1 MIKRFTDF
9 AKETVL
15 DGDKIRMD
23 DVINEEIIILDYN
36 IKESK
41 LKDGD
46 YLTLQI
52 SKSDKKHVIFTGS
65 HVLIDQI
72 KKYKDEIPFLTTIR
86 KINKY
91 YSLT

>member
-1 MIKRFTDF
+1 MKLGLLHLDWQV
-9 AKETVL
+9 VL
-15 DGDKIRMD
+15 VGSNANNSGKAG
-23 DVINEEIIILDYN
+23 VFSLNAN
-36 IKESK
+36 KKESK
-41 LKDGD
+41 LKEGD
-46 YLTLQI
+46 YLTLLI
-52 SKSDKKHVIFTGS
+52 SKDNKKHVIFTGS

>member
-9 AKETVL
+9 AKETIL
-15 DGDKIRMD
+15 DGEKIRID
-23 DVINEEIIILDYN
+23 DVINHEITILNYS

-41 LKDGD
+41 LKEGD
-46 YLTLQI
+46 SLTLQI
-52 SKSDKKHVIFTGS
+52 SKDNKKYVIFTGS

>member
-1 MIKRFTDF
+1 MKLGLLHLDWQV
-9 AKETVL
+9 VL
-15 DGDKIRMD
+15 VGSNANNSGKAG
-23 DVINEEIIILDYN
+23 VFSLNAN
-36 IKESK
+36 KKESK

-52 SKSDKKHVIFTGS
+52 SKNDKKHVIFTGS

>member
-1 MIKRFTDF
+1 V
-9 AKETVL
+9 AKL
-15 DGDKIRMD
+15 AFFSLNANK
-23 DVINEEIIILDYN
+23 
-36 IKESK
+36 KESK
-41 LKDGD
+41 LKEGD

-52 SKSDKKHVIFTGS
+52 SKDNKKHVIFTGS

>member
-1 MIKRFTDF
+1 MTKRFTDF
-9 AKETVL
+9 AEENIL
-15 DGDKIRMD
+15 DGDKIRID
-23 DVINEEIIILDYN
+23 DVINEEITILN
-36 IKESK
+36 FRVKESK
-41 LKDGD
+41 LKEGD

-52 SKSDKKHVIFTGS
+52 SKDNKKHVIFTGS

-72 KKYKDEIPFLTTIR
+72 KKYKDEIPFLATIR

>member
-1 MIKRFTDF
+1 MKKFTDF

-15 DGDKIRMD
+15 DGDKISID
-23 DVINEEIIILDYN
+23 GLLNEEILIIGFR
-36 IKESK
+36 IKNSK
-41 LKDGD
+41 YKEKE

-52 SKSDKKHVIFTGS
+52 EKEEKKYVAFTGS
-65 HVLIDQI
+65 EVLADQI
-72 KKYKDEIPFLTTIR
+72 KKYQEEIPFLTTIR

>member
-65 HVLIDQI
+65 NVLIDQI
-72 KKYKDEIPFLTTIR
+72 EKYKDEIPFVTTIR

>member
-1 MIKRFTDF
+1 MKKFGDF
-9 AKETVL
+9 AEENIL
-15 DGDKIRMD
+15 DGDKIRID
-23 DVINEEIIILDYN
+23 DVINEEITILN
-36 IKESK
+36 FRVKESK

-52 SKSDKKHVIFTGS
+52 SKNDKKHVIFTGS

>member
-1 MIKRFTDF
+1 MKKFGDF

-15 DGDKIRMD
+15 DGDKISIT
-23 DVINEEIIILDYN
+23 DVINKEVTILN
-36 IKESK
+36 FRVKESK

-46 YLTLQI
+46 YLTIQI
-52 SKSDKKHVIFTGS
+52 EKEDAKYVIFTGS
-65 HVLIDQI
+65 KVLIDQI
-72 KKYKDEIPFLTTIR
+72 ERYKHELPFLTTIR

>member
-1 MIKRFTDF
+1 MKKFGDF
-9 AKETVL
+9 AEENIL
-15 DGDKIRMD
+15 DGDKIRID
-23 DVINEEIIILDYN
+23 DVINEEITILN
-36 IKESK
+36 FRVKESK

-52 SKSDKKHVIFTGS
+52 SKDNKKHVIFTGS

>member
-1 MIKRFTDF
+1 MKKFGDF
-9 AKETVL
+9 AEENIL
-15 DGDKIRMD
+15 DGDKIRID
-23 DVINEEIIILDYN
+23 DVINEEITILN
-36 IKESK
+36 FRVKESK
-41 LKDGD
+41 LKEGD

-52 SKSDKKHVIFTGS
+52 SKDNKKHVIFTGS

>member
-1 MIKRFTDF
+1 MKRFGDF

-15 DGDKIRMD
+15 DGDKISITD
-23 DVINEEIIILDYN
+23 IINKEVIIVDYRV
-36 IKESK
+36 KESK
-41 LKDGD
+41 LKEGN

-52 SKSDKKHVIFTGS
+52 EKNDKKYVIFTGS
-65 HVLIDQI
+65 QVLIDQI
-72 KKYKDEIPFLTTIR
+72 ERYKNELPFLTTIR

>member
-1 MIKRFTDF
+1 MKKFGDF
-9 AKETVL
+9 AKETIL
-15 DGDKIRMD
+15 DGTKIRID
-23 DVINEEIIILDYN
+23 DVINKEITILN
-36 IKESK
+36 HSIKTSK
-41 LKDGD
+41 LKDGN

-52 SKSDKKHVIFTGS
+52 EKDDKKYVIFTGS
-65 HVLIDQI
+65 LVLIDQI